1 MAEKATNKAGEKRR
15 EDDKEP
21 AAGKKKPMALIGGVI
36 GIVVLL
42 AAFLVGQKVSAKS
55 HPAKPAKVEAG
66 PVMPLDEFL
75 VNLAD
80 PGGDH
85 FLKITVNLGL
95 SKEKGKTAEGLKEQT
110 AEIRDAVLT
119 TLGNK
124 NRDDITPVKGREKLK
139 TDIKKAV
146 NSALGEDDVQDVYFT
161 NFVTQ

>member
-1 MAEKATNKAGEKRR
+1 MADKATNKDAEKRR
-15 EDDKEP
+15 ENDKEP
-21 AAGKKKPMALIGGVI
+21 AGGKKKPMALIGGII

-42 AAFLVGQKVSAKS
+42 AAFLIGQKVSAKS

-95 SKEKGKTAEGLKEQT
+95 SKAKGKTPESLKEQT
-110 AEIRDAVLT
+110 AQIRDAVLT

-124 NRDDITPVKGREKLK
+124 DRDDITPSKGREKLK

-146 NSALGEDDVQDVYFT
+146 NAALGEEDVQDVYFT

>member
-1 MAEKATNKAGEKRR
+1 MAEKATNKTDEKRR
-15 EDDKEP
+15 DGDKEP
-21 AAGKKKPMALIGGVI
+21 QAAKKKPMALIGGVI

>member
-21 AAGKKKPMALIGGVI
+21 AAKKKPVALIGAVV

-42 AAFLVGQKVSAKS
+42 AAFMVGQKVSAKS
-55 HPAKPAKVEAG
+55 HPAKPVKVEAG

-146 NSALGEDDVQDVYFT
+146 NTALGEDDVQDVYFT